1 MRDWKT
7 FIPLG
12 VALGV
17 VALAA
22 ALAPTLAREIS
33 YSITLGRSRAARSEL
48 AEMNSRYGHLSQMFR
63 LAAKAVGPAVVE
75 VHVYGP
81 NPLSGVFTPD
91 FGQGN
96 PVQYGLGSGVVIDAE
111 AGHVLTNH
119 HVIAEAEKVEIV
131 LRDGRRFP
139 AEWVRSD
146 KDTDLAV
153 VKVAPEQLIAAPLGD
168 SDRMQV
174 GDLVL
179 AIGAPDGLSQSVTSG
194 IISAKGRTS
203 VGGGEIYRDFMQ
215 TDAAINKGNSGG
227 PLINLRGEVIGI
239 NTAIHSRSGGYEGIG
254 FAIPANM
261 ARPIIR
267 QLIESGTIVR
277 GFLGVRM
284 QPVTPGLVESFSLP
298 HARGVLIAQV
308 APAGP
313 AGQAGLQE
321 GDFLTEIDGRDVR
334 NTDDVR
340 TIIASKSPGQ
350 QAELTIIRQGQR
362 QSLPVV
368 IGRQPEDMARAMV
381 PRDEAQT
388 TGPGLSALAMTPE
401 RARIWGFDPELRG
414 AVLVDVVR
422 DSPAWRAGLRPGQL
436 VTHVDARPI
445 RTEEELFE
453 AIDNARPGR
462 GVRLRVRDQ
471 SGYQRFVQLQ
481 P

>member
-7 FIPLG
+7 FIPLV
-12 VALGV
+12 VALAV

-33 YSITLGRSRAARSEL
+33 YSITLGRSQAARSEL
-48 AEMNSRYGHLSQMFR
+48 AEMNSKYGHLSQMFR
-63 LAAKAVGPAVVE
+63 LAAQAVGPAVVE

-91 FGQGN
+91 FGQGD
-96 PVQYGLGSGVVIDAE
+96 PVQYGLGSGVVIDAM

-131 LRDGRRFP
+131 LRDGRRLP

-153 VKVAPEQLIAAPLGD
+153 VKVAPAQLIAAPLGD

-203 VGGGEIYRDFMQ
+203 VGSGDIYRDFMQ

-267 QLIESGTIVR
+267 QLIESGKIVR

-313 AGQAGLQE
+313 AGRAGLRE

-350 QAELTIIRQGQR
+350 QAELTIIRDGR
-362 QSLPVV
+362 RRSLEVV

-381 PRDEAQT
+381 PRDRPES
-388 TGPGLSALAMTPE
+388 GPGLSALEMTPE
-401 RARIWGFDPELRG
+401 RARVWGLDPELRG

-436 VTHVDARPI
+436 ITHVDGRPI
-445 RTEEELFE
+445 RTEAQLFE
-453 AIDNARPGR
+453 AIDNARQGR
-462 GVRLRVRDQ
+462 GVRLRVRDP